1 MGPVNDRAPG
11 KKRVIIRVLSD
22 IGERVAGKSGEE
34 GFTRE
39 GVTDVMV
46 VDEMET
52 TEVEGGVM
60 LDELVS
66 VSDFFRDD
74 RAGGG
79 ACTRGGTPSRDVSDG
94 GRGGR

>member
-11 KKRVIIRVLSD
+11 KNRVIIRVLSD
-22 IGERVAGKSGEE
+22 TGERVAGQSEEE
-34 GFTRE
+34 GFARE
-39 GVTDVMV
+39 GVMDVIV

-52 TEVEGGVM
+52 AEVEGGVM

-66 VSDFFRDD
+66 VSDFLRDD

-79 ACTRGGTPSRDVSDG
+79 ACTRGGTPS
-94 GRGGR
+94 